1 MVAIITNKL
10 IYFKRA
16 LPNTEV
22 MKHLSNLDSKQIY
35 IYNDTKLTNMD
46 VSGNM
51 LEILGLVVKISS

>member
-1 MVAIITNKL
+1 MMVAIITNKL

-16 LPNTEV
+16 LPNTEA
-22 MKHLSNLDSKQIY
+22 MKHLSNLDSKKY

-46 VSGNM
+46 VYGNM